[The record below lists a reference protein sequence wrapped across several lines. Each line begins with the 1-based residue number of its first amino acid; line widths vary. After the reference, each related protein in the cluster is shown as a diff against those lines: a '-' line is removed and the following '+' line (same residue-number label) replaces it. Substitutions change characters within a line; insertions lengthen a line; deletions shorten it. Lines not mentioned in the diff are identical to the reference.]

1 MKTEFALLIMGIL
14 MVGGATAQYYYDEG
28 PVGPYG
34 EALGFIS
41 FLTVSE
47 NYNDMWA
54 LYEEEDKPAVAF
66 VFSGSYAYAWPGQNL
81 SGEGFVYDDEIDA
94 PDWFPTGATKAWSF
108 TLTSATGSADTE
120 AWRTRTVI
128 DPTAAAEGSSLAISG
143 FGNLGSGWT
152 DTASFKYKDD
162 NGTTSFE
169 VEGGSSAGALIPQM
183 SPYLDNVA
191 LASTKASASADG
203 MDNAFVAL
211 INYGTAYTDPFQSES
226 LSFVKIDSISDWA

>member
-14 MVGGATAQYYYDEG
+14 AVGGANAYEEY

-34 EALGFIS
+34 VPLGF
-41 FLTVSE
+41 VSYGLVSDNYE
-47 NYNDMWA
+47 NAWD
-54 LYEEEDKPAVAF
+54 LYEGDDKPAVAF
-66 VFSGSYAYAWPGQNL
+66 VFSGSYAYAWPAQNL
-81 SGEGFVYDDEIDA
+81 TEEGFVYDEVADE
-94 PDWFPTGATKAWSF
+94 WYPTGATKAWSF

-120 AWRTRTVI
+120 AWRTRNVI

-211 INYGTAYTDPFQSES
+211 IDYGTAYTDPFQSES